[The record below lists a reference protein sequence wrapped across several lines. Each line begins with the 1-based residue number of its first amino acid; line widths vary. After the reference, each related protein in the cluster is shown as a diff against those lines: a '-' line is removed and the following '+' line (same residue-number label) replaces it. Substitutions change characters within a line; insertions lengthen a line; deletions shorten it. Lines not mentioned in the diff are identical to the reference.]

1 VTVAA
6 DLNPQEA
13 QMADESMVRTLA
25 AQAAALWPQEAP
37 LLDRYRLPEAPRIL
51 DAGCGTGEIASRLAL
66 RWPRAEVLGVDVQE
80 GSLRLARERHAD
92 LAPRLRFEPRSVYDL
107 GLPDASFDLTVCRH
121 VIQSIPHPEQVLAEL
136 VRVTRPGG
144 RLHLLAED
152 YGMIFFQP
160 GRLDPG
166 AFWRDGPLQVGAA
179 TGTDM
184 QVGRKAYSM
193 LHALG
198 LRDLTVDY
206 LVADPLRVP
215 RQILADIWTAWRD
228 GYADFI
234 AAHSR
239 FSREEAVAHF
249 DDMIATLRDPAGYG
263 AWLVPVLAGTRPEI
277 PGG

>member
-1 VTVAA
+1 VTA

-37 LLDRYRLPEAPRIL
+37 LFDRYRLPEAPRVL
-51 DAGCGTGEIASRLAL
+51 DAGCGTGEIASRLAV
-66 RWPRAEVLGVDVQE
+66 RWPRGEVLGVDVLE
-80 GSLRLARERHAD
+80 SSLRLARQRHAG
-92 LAPRLRFEPRSVYDL
+92 LAPRLRFEQRSVYDL

-160 GRLDPG
+160 RALDPG

-184 QVGRKAYSM
+184 QVGRKAYALM
-193 LHALG
+193 HALG
-198 LRDLTVDY
+198 LADLSVDY
-206 LVADPLRVP
+206 LVVDPLRVP
-215 RQILADIWTAWRD
+215 RQTLADIWIAWRD
-228 GYADFI
+228 GYAGFI
-234 AAHSR
+234 AEHTR
-239 FSREEAVAHF
+239 FSREEVVAHF
-249 DDMIATLRDPAGYG
+249 DDMIATIRDPGGYG
-263 AWLVPVLAGTRPEI
+263 AWLVPVLAGTRR
-277 PGG
+277 

>member
-1 VTVAA
+1 VAK

-13 QMADESMVRTLA
+13 QMADESMVRNLA
-25 AQAAALWPQEAP
+25 AQAAAIWPQEAP
-37 LLDRYRLPEAPRIL
+37 IFERYRLPESPRIL
-51 DAGCGTGEIASRLAL
+51 DAGCGTGEIASRLAR
-66 RWPRAEVLGVDVQE
+66 RWPGAEVLGMDVLE

-92 LAPRLRFEPRSVYDL
+92 LAPLLRFEQRSVYALD
-107 GLPDASFDLTVCRH
+107 LPDGSFDLTVCRH
-121 VIQSIPHPEQVLAEL
+121 VIQSIPHPGQVLAEL

-160 GRLDPG
+160 RALDPA

-184 QVGRKAYSM
+184 QVGRKAYAL
-193 LHALG
+193 LHELG
-198 LRDLTVDY
+198 VRDLTVDY
-206 LVADPLRVP
+206 LVVDTLRVP
-215 RQILADIWTAWRD
+215 RDTMAAIWIAWRD

-239 FSREEAVAHF
+239 FSRPEVVAHF
-249 DDMIATLRDPAGYG
+249 DDMIDTIRDPAGYG
-263 AWLVPVLAGTRPEI
+263 AWLVPVLSGTRP
-277 PGG
+277 

>member
-1 VTVAA
+1 VSVAA

-25 AQAAALWPQEAP
+25 AQAEALWPQEAP

-51 DAGCGTGEIASRLAL
+51 DAGCGTGEISSRLAL
-66 RWPRAEVLGVDVQE
+66 RWPRGEVLGVDVLE
-80 GSLRLARERHAD
+80 GSLRLARERHAA
-92 LAPRLRFEPRSVYDL
+92 LAPRLRFEPRSVYAL
-107 GLPDASFDLTVCRH
+107 GLPDGAFDLTVCRH

-160 GRLDPG
+160 RTLDPA
-166 AFWRDGPLQVGAA
+166 AFWRDGPMQVGAA

-184 QVGRKAYSM
+184 QVGRKAYSL

-215 RQILADIWTAWRD
+215 RETLADIWTAWRD
-228 GYADFI
+228 GYAEFI

-239 FSREEAVAHF
+239 FSRAEAVAHF

-263 AWLVPVLAGTRPEI
+263 AWLVPVLSGLRPLV
-277 PGG
+277 P